1 MDLGGF
7 SRSSRLSVLGY
18 SHDWPGW
25 VYGLDLLIQL
35 IKFVIREY
43 MEPLSPG
50 HTEFVQLGTN
60 LTTYKRSATA
70 KLRLLSITPTSLA
83 SLGGFVISITIF
95 YLFID

>member
-43 MEPLSPG
+43 MEPFSPG

-60 LTTYKRSATA
+60 LTTYKILVNANHIQTTKYNSH
-70 KLRLLSITPTSLA
+70 LA
-83 SLGGFVISITIF
+83 RFARGV
-95 YLFID
+95 YDYN

>member
-1 MDLGGF
+1 MHSKQALFEGTPFNNNYLSNKSRVDMDLGGF

-43 MEPLSPG
+43 MEPFSPG

-60 LTTYKRSATA
+60 LNTYKRLVTA
-70 KLRLLSITPTSLA
+70 D
-83 SLGGFVISITIF
+83 
-95 YLFID
+95 Y

>member
-7 SRSSRLSVLGY
+7 SCSSRWSVLGY

-60 LTTYKRSATA
+60 LTRYKRLVTA
-70 KLRLLSITPTSLA
+70 NHIQTTKYNPHPARFA
-83 SLGGFVISITIF
+83 RGV
-95 YLFID
+95 YDYN